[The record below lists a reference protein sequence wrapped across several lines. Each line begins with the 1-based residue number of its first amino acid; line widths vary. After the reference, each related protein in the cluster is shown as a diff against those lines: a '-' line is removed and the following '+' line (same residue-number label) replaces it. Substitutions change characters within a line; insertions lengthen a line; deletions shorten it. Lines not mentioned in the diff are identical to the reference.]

1 MAMLLV
7 RELQTEDFFEKVR
20 HDEGVANAAA
30 HMIRSI
36 SSRTAAVMKGF
47 GQSRN
52 EGVYGISDNKEE
64 ARGGNS
70 IIVEPVFADSEK
82 GERGSKKQVPIQT
95 KRRNGMSTG
104 PASTTAR
111 HDLFEECLVMC
122 EVGS

>member
-7 RELQTEDFFEKVR
+7 RELQTEDVFEKVR

-52 EGVYGISDNKEE
+52 EGNKEE

-70 IIVEPVFADSEK
+70 
-82 GERGSKKQVPIQT
+82 
-95 KRRNGMSTG
+95 TG
-104 PASTTAR
+104 PASNTAR

-122 EVGS
+122 EVSF